1 MVSKNVSLSF
11 TAIRITEMI
20 SLFKTQTYIMDDA
33 TMLMN
38 QRKVKAPIKKH
49 EYDKAYQKKIIEM
62 TKLLME
68 NPMEGPLQEA
78 FDGYVSECI
87 RHFKRLEIKP
97 VDPPVL
103 EYDKIM
109 LPPKKIYVKSIIK
122 QFKR

>member
-1 MVSKNVSLSF
+1 
-11 TAIRITEMI
+11 
-20 SLFKTQTYIMDDA
+20 MDDV

-38 QRKVKAPIKKH
+38 QRKVKVPIKKH

-68 NPMEGPLQEA
+68 TPMEGSLQEA

-87 RHFKRLEIKP
+87 RHFKRLETKP
-97 VDPPVL
+97 VEPPVL
-103 EYDKIM
+103 EYDKLM
-109 LPPKKIYVKSIIK
+109 LPPKKIYVKSIMK

>member
-1 MVSKNVSLSF
+1 
-11 TAIRITEMI
+11 
-20 SLFKTQTYIMDDA
+20 MDDA

-38 QRKVKAPIKKH
+38 QRKVKVLPKKY

-68 NPMEGPLQEA
+68 TPMNGSLQEA
-78 FDGYVSECI
+78 FDGYISECI
-87 RHFKRLEIKP
+87 RHFKRLETKP

-103 EYDKIM
+103 EYDKLM
-109 LPPKKIYVKSIIK
+109 LPPKKITIIK